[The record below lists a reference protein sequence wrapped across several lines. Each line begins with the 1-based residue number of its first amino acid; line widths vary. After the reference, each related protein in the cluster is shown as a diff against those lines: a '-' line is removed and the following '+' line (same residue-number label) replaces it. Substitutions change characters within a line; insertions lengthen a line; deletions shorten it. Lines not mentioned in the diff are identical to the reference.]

1 VSFCVEFDH
10 VSKSYTPQ
18 QLVLDDISL
27 ALPEAV
33 TTAFVGESGCGKT
46 TLLQLV
52 NAVLQ
57 PDEGTIRVF
66 GEMIPDDLVAY
77 RRTIG
82 YSVQGAGLFPHL
94 TNQDNVLLL
103 ARLEGLET
111 RKMEQRYQEL
121 LTQMGLDDEV
131 SQRYP
136 AELSGGQQQRI
147 GLCRALMLRP
157 RLLLLDEPFS
167 AIDPITRTGIYESF
181 QAVQHEEGVSTL
193 LVTHDIREAVK
204 LASHLVILRAG
215 QIEQSG
221 STEQVLHTP
230 ASGYVA
236 ALLDKQL

>member
-1 VSFCVEFDH
+1 
-10 VSKSYTPQ
+10 
-18 QLVLDDISL
+18 
-27 ALPEAV
+27 
-33 TTAFVGESGCGKT
+33 
-46 TLLQLV
+46 V